1 MCIVS
6 LLPRGSDGK
15 ESACQCRR
23 PQFDSWVGKIP
34 GRREWLL
41 TPVFWPGEFCGQR
54 SLEGCSSWSC
64 KESNTTEWPIL
75 SRNSKVD
82 FTNLFEC
89 KILFLGILLDPW
101 SMEHTLRS
109 THLIQCRPQI
119 AFTEIMEIQQG
130 RCLPQPQVSGWD
142 GAILWV
148 TSPGQ
153 ERAGLK
159 CWAGGTPAAGPKT
172 SAHHSQRSVWCLQS
186 STAASPAS
194 SSPPLGQGCLG
205 LPCTAQFLHSY
216 RWRSRWWWQSALG
229 EGRGERGFRSRVSIG
244 AWGEGGKKGFWG
256 QQQWTYMLAY
266 LLAKI

>member
-130 RCLPQPQVSGWD
+130 RCLPQPQVSGLRVA
-142 GAILWV
+142 GASLPWAHPEPSWV
-148 TSPGQ
+148 GR
-153 ERAGLK
+153 EG
-159 CWAGGTPAAGPKT
+159 AA
-172 SAHHSQRSVWCLQS
+172 
-186 STAASPAS
+186 AA
-194 SSPPLGQGCLG
+194 PPLFLTFTPFQWLKGQLMWIWA
-205 LPCTAQFLHSY
+205 L
-216 RWRSRWWWQSALG
+216 RSWKA
-229 EGRGERGFRSRVSIG
+229 EERDQCPPHRQHLEISI
-244 AWGEGGKKGFWG
+244 
-256 QQQWTYMLAY
+256 TYL
-266 LLAKI
+266 